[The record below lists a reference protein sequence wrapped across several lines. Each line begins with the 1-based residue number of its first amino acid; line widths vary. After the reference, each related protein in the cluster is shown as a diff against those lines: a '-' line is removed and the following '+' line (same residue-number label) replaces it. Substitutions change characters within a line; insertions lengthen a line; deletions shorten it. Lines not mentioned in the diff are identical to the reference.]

1 MANGIVSAIDELQ
14 SLREENKRLI
24 LERETLRREIT
35 ELEIELSKTI
45 GEQNEHR

>member
-14 SLREENKRLI
+14 SLRQENKRLV

-35 ELEIELSKTI
+35 ELEIELSKSI
-45 GEQNEHR
+45 GDK